1 MRTVLADVLAATNR
15 PLTRADRERITQD
28 IADDIL
34 GYGPLEPYLR
44 DDDVAEVM
52 VNGPFDIW
60 LERKGKLVKVD
71 GKFKDEAH
79 LRRTIDKIV
88 SRIGR
93 RVDES
98 SPMVD
103 ARLPDGSRVNAVVP
117 PLAIDGS
124 TLTIR
129 KFSAD
134 PLTVNDLIK
143 FGSLSDRTAD
153 FLDACVRGR
162 LNVVVSGGTGA
173 GKTTTLNVLSSFI
186 PSDERI
192 VTIEDAAELQLKQ
205 DHVVRLESRPAN
217 IEGKGEVTIRDLVRN
232 SLRMRPDRIVVGEVR
247 DASALD
253 MLQAMN
259 TGHDG
264 SICTVH
270 SNGPRDTCSRLETLV
285 LMAGM
290 DLPVRAIREQVA
302 SAVDLIVHQAR
313 LKDGT
318 RRITHVTEVERMEGD
333 VITLQDI
340 FLFDNSAGF
349 DSEGRSLGT
358 PEGDRPAPEVPGEDA
373 AQQRHRRPAGL
384 RHHGLPMTRGVRRLA
399 ARASSAV
406 SWDSLAARP
415 PSSARRRRA
424 RPRTATPPSTTPSRP
439 RAPCA
444 CWSRFPATDAIDS
457 TTSRSASTTR
467 TSRPMRPP
475 PRRAP
480 TCERTSILAIDTS
493 NSMAGTRIAEAK
505 RAALAYLP
513 RSPPTSRSASS
524 RSTTTSRRWSAAHAR
539 PGRGSPCHQRA
550 DPDARHCALRRG
562 HRRAQGSRSGRR
574 QRRPAQD
581 PDPLRRQ
588 GHHQHEPRGRPR
600 RRSGSGAT
608 STWFPAAGRRGQPAA
623 QRDRQRGQGHRAHHG
638 GPRGT
643 HRRLPSEA
651 DALARQ
657 IVVTAEVP
665 DGLDEHQLQRR
676 GERSDRR
683 ETYTTAAYVPV
694 RSAADLGA
702 AKAAAAAPQPV
713 QRGSVR
719 RSPRNVVLG
728 GVGAIGVG
736 LLGVIVVLA
745 AGGQARRRRT
755 SPCPSRCRRTAPWP
769 ARDRRVRARDDA
781 ADRLHRAGSPGGRE
795 GAGQQQEPRSTH
807 RHRAW
812 RRQASRCS
820 RPSGC
825 CCARR
830 SPSVAALV
838 GLLIGA
844 GSIFLGVLIFVAGAI
859 VGPWIYLRIKRSRR
873 LKAFGTGLADTLQLM
888 SGSLSA
894 GLSLAQSIDTIVRE
908 GTEPITS
915 SSGGWSIESRLGV
928 DPRGRAGGRGRAD
941 AEPGL
946 QVGRDGDPDP
956 ARGRRQPGRAAATV
970 AATLREREYLRRHV
984 QALSAEGRLSCCILG
999 GLPPGFLL
1007 YLALSKPDYV
1017 QPMFT
1022 HADRLDPASR

>member
-1 MRTVLADVLAATNR
+1 MHSELLQQLGPQLYDANLDAAELESKVRAVLADVLAASNR
-15 PLTRADRERITQD
+15 PLTRVDRERITQD

-186 PSDERI
+186 PADERI

-205 DHVVRLESRPAN
+205 DHVVRLESRPSN
-217 IEGKGEVTIRDLVRN
+217 IEGKGAVTIRDLVRN

-358 PEGDRPAPEVPGEDA
+358 LKATGLRPKFLEKMQHNNVA
-373 AQQRHRRPAGL
+373 RRPADL
-384 RHHGLPMTRGVRRLA
+384 RHDGLPMTEASPTRA
-399 ARASSAV
+399 A
-406 SWDSLAARP
+406 
-415 PSSARRRRA
+415 PSSALSWRLAGRSGLRPRRAHRAGRGRRRRA
-424 RPRTATPPSTTPSRP
+424 STTPSRP
-439 RAPCA
+439 RAPCG
-444 CWSRFPATDAIDS
+444 CSSRCPATDAVDLRAA
-457 TTSRSASTTR
+457 SRSRSTAR
-467 TSRPMRPP
+467 TSRPRRPP
-475 PRRAP
+475 PRESTEVRAHLDP
-480 TCERTSILAIDTS
+480 GDRHQQQHEGHAHRR
-493 NSMAGTRIAEAK
+493 GQEGRP
-505 RAALAYLP
+505 RLP
-513 RSPPTSRSASS
+513 RPPSRPTSRSASS
-524 RSTTTSRRWSAAHAR
+524 PSTTPSRRWWRPTLDRDAATATPSTDCTLTR
-539 PGRGSPCHQRA
+539 NT
-550 DPDARHCALRRG
+550 ALYDG
-562 HRRAQGSRSGRR
+562 VLGALEAAGPGRR

-581 PDPLRRQ
+581 PGALRRQ
-588 GHHQHEPRGRPR
+588 GHHQHPPRRRPR
-600 RRSGSGAT
+600 RGQGSPGARSTSSPSQQGDEANQPLNAIASAGKGTVLTTADPAALTAAFAERGRRAGPPDRGHRHSARRVST
-608 STWFPAAGRRGQPAA
+608 STSSNVAGERPDRRG
-623 QRDRQRGQGHRAHHG
+623 
-638 GPRGT
+638 
-643 HRRLPSEA
+643 
-651 DALARQ
+651 
-657 IVVTAEVP
+657 
-665 DGLDEHQLQRR
+665 
-676 GERSDRR
+676 
-683 ETYTTAAYVPV
+683 
-694 RSAADLGA
+694 
-702 AKAAAAAPQPV
+702 
-713 QRGSVR
+713 R
-719 RSPRNVVLG
+719 RSPPRRTCRC
-728 GVGAIGVG
+728 
-736 LLGVIVVLA
+736 A
-745 AGGQARRRRT
+745 APPTSRRRSR
-755 SPCPSRCRRTAPWP
+755 PRPRPSR
-769 ARDRRVRARDDA
+769 
-781 ADRLHRAGSPGGRE
+781 
-795 GAGQQQEPRSTH
+795 
-807 RHRAW
+807 
-812 RRQASRCS
+812 
-820 RPSGC
+820 
-825 CCARR
+825 
-830 SPSVAALV
+830 
-838 GLLIGA
+838 
-844 GSIFLGVLIFVAGAI
+844 
-859 VGPWIYLRIKRSRR
+859 
-873 LKAFGTGLADTLQLM
+873 
-888 SGSLSA
+888 
-894 GLSLAQSIDTIVRE
+894 
-908 GTEPITS
+908 
-915 SSGGWSIESRLGV
+915 
-928 DPRGRAGGRGRAD
+928 
-941 AEPGL
+941 
-946 QVGRDGDPDP
+946 
-956 ARGRRQPGRAAATV
+956 
-970 AATLREREYLRRHV
+970 
-984 QALSAEGRLSCCILG
+984 
-999 GLPPGFLL
+999 
-1007 YLALSKPDYV
+1007 
-1017 QPMFT
+1017 
-1022 HADRLDPASR
+1022 